1 MGYSITGEPPA
12 QCVYGTKS
20 TPLHETDTVPER
32 YRAATR
38 DPEPLECPII
48 AGFPTNSI
56 NERGFG
62 SIPTRVMDDV
72 RLSMGARCLYAL
84 LAAHAGSQHEAW
96 PSVKRIIATL
106 ACSEKTFYKYRAELF
121 DAGYISIE
129 TRQTRYGRRTV
140 YVIEQIV
147 EYPSVSMLES
157 EEFEEKFSTN
167 PSSEPYSNF
176 YRMASDIPSDDAE
189 MWKTNGGKPSH
200 TVKTTGTH
208 TVKITAQNINKG
220 IKEKNSTTTSTES
233 DSRLEQGGTAIAGPV
248 VSSPTAPSSDDV
260 DFISEEKNE
269 EAPLV
274 RDSIDA
280 AFWAL
285 ESRAIRRTTSPWS
298 NNEALASYRKLV
310 AEGYSPED
318 IDAAYD
324 NYVQWVETKAVVNKK
339 VLRTWLVEDEKGF
352 KRNYDDVKNK
362 RAAEYH
368 KRTQEVS
375 KQADLDYH
383 RRSAAVKSALPDS
396 DAECAYLFAYA
407 DSSDDQHLH
416 DVAAQIRRE
425 EPVQYS
431 NGYIDDRLSRRP
443 SYPVLV
449 RLAHSRE
456 HLRQYNETTYSALV
470 AEGKIRG

>member
-12 QCVYGTKS
+12 QCVYGAKS

-32 YRAATR
+32 YQEDENTC
-38 DPEPLECPII
+38 EIE
-48 AGFPTNSI
+48 AGSI
-56 NERGFG
+56 YVDGFG
-62 SIPTRVMDDV
+62 MVASIVMRDKAI
-72 RLSMGARCLYAL
+72 STAAKALYSYL
-84 LAAHAGSQHEAW
+84 MTFSNKTGEAW
-96 PSVKRIIATL
+96 PTTGRIL
-106 ACSEKTFYKYRAELF
+106 KEMNMSKPSFYKYRDELRDHGF
-121 DAGYISIE
+121 IDWTTFGRKAG
-129 TRQTRYGRRTV
+129 GRRTV
-140 YVIEQIV
+140 YTIKMFLK
-147 EYPSVSMLES
+147 PRPH
-157 EEFEEKFSTN
+157 EEDSKFSTM
-167 PSSEPYSNF
+167 PSSEQWSKNFTIAPEPSN
-176 YRMASDIPSDDAE
+176 E
-189 MWKTNGGKPSH
+189 GVEKWKTACGKPHEGKNSLP
-200 TVKTTGTH
+200 KYG
-208 TVKITAQNINKG
+208 KNSLPSNLNKP
-220 IKEKNSTTTSTES
+220 IATDKNSTTRQAA
-233 DSRLEQGGTAIAGPV
+233 DNSRLQQCGTAIAEPV
-248 VSSPTAPSSDDV
+248 VSSPTAPSSGV
-260 DFISEEKNE
+260 DLAVKKNE

-285 ESRAIRRTTSPWS
+285 ESRSIRRTTSDWS

-318 IDAAYD
+318 IDSAYS
-324 NYVQWVETKAVVNKK
+324 NYVQWVESEAVVNKK

-362 RAAEYH
+362 RATEYR

-396 DAECAYLFAYA
+396 DAESAYLFAYA
-407 DSSDDQHLH
+407 DSSDDQHLR

-449 RLAHSRE
+449 RLVHSRE
-456 HLRQYNETTYSALV
+456 HLRQYNETTYSALL
-470 AEGKIRG
+470 AEGKIGG

>member
-12 QCVYGTKS
+12 QCVYGAKS

-106 ACSEKTFYKYRAELF
+106 ACSEKTFYKYRAELS

-248 VSSPTAPSSDDV
+248 VSSPTAPSSDV

-280 AFWAL
+280 AVWAL

-318 IDAAYD
+318 IDSAYD
-324 NYVQWVETKAVVNKK
+324 NYVQWVESEAVVNKK

-362 RAAEYH
+362 RAAEYR

-449 RLAHSRE
+449 RLVHSRE

>member
-1 MGYSITGEPPA
+1 MGYSITGEPRA
-12 QCVYGTKS
+12 QCVYGAKS

-106 ACSEKTFYKYRAELF
+106 ACSEKTFYKYRAELS

-248 VSSPTAPSSDDV
+248 VSSPTAPSSDV

-269 EAPLV
+269 EAPLM

-383 RRSAAVKSALPDS
+383 RRSAAVKSALPES

-449 RLAHSRE
+449 RLVHSRE

>member
-1 MGYSITGEPPA
+1 M
-12 QCVYGTKS
+12 
-20 TPLHETDTVPER
+20 
-32 YRAATR
+32 
-38 DPEPLECPII
+38 ECPII

-106 ACSEKTFYKYRAELF
+106 ACSEKTFYKYRAELS

-157 EEFEEKFSTN
+157 EEFEEKLSTN

-220 IKEKNSTTTSTES
+220 IKEKNSTTTPTKS
-233 DSRLEQGGTAIAGPV
+233 DSQLEQGDTAIAGPV
-248 VSSPTAPSSDDV
+248 VSSPTAPSSDV
-260 DFISEEKNE
+260 DFVSEEKNE

-368 KRTQEVS
+368 KRTQKVS

-449 RLAHSRE
+449 RLVHSRE

>member
-12 QCVYGTKS
+12 QCGHGVKTN
-20 TPLHETDTVPER
+20 PLHETDTVPER

-106 ACSEKTFYKYRAELF
+106 DCSEKTFYKYRAELS

-147 EYPSVSMLES
+147 EYPSVSMLGS

-176 YRMASDIPSDDAE
+176 YCMASDIPSDDAE

-200 TVKTTGTH
+200 TVKITGTH

-248 VSSPTAPSSDDV
+248 VSSPTAPSSDV

-285 ESRAIRRTTSPWS
+285 ESR
-298 NNEALASYRKLV
+298 
-310 AEGYSPED
+310 G
-318 IDAAYD
+318 
-324 NYVQWVETKAVVNKK
+324 
-339 VLRTWLVEDEKGF
+339 
-352 KRNYDDVKNK
+352 
-362 RAAEYH
+362 
-368 KRTQEVS
+368 
-375 KQADLDYH
+375 H
-383 RRSAAVKSALPDS
+383 RRS
-396 DAECAYLFAYA
+396 
-407 DSSDDQHLH
+407 
-416 DVAAQIRRE
+416 
-425 EPVQYS
+425 
-431 NGYIDDRLSRRP
+431 
-443 SYPVLV
+443 
-449 RLAHSRE
+449 
-456 HLRQYNETTYSALV
+456 LRQLRSMGRNQGRCKQ
-470 AEGKIRG
+470 EGPANLACGG